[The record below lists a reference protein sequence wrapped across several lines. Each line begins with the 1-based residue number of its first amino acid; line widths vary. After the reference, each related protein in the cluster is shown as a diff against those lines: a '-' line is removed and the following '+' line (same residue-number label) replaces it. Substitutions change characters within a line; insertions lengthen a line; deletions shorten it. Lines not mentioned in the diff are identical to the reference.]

1 MTKKQLLQS
10 EYRKQRRRLQST
22 INRYRRQGLDVQFE
36 LPKIPKTI
44 TEASVRRLVQITPKQ
59 IQEQTF
65 GVNYETGEQI
75 AYQNALRQR
84 RAIQRAEK
92 ARRQAEAK
100 QAAQEWEYT
109 HAVIQGFIAHV
120 SEYPRKAA
128 DVCIGWLNKQI
139 AEHGRMQVAEMLQE
153 SNQAGLWLTFWEVYK
168 GADVHGM
175 LNNMLDYL
183 EVDGATRQQII
194 DEIDEESDIEEEFY

>member
-22 INRYRRQGLDVQFE
+22 INRYQRQGLDVQFD

-44 TEASVRRLVQITPKQ
+44 TEASVRRLARITPKQ
-59 IQEQTF
+59 IQEKTF

-84 RAIQRAEK
+84 RAIQRVEK

-120 SEYPRKAA
+120 SEYPKAA
-128 DVCIGWLNKQI
+128 AETCISWLHRQI
-139 AEHGRMQVAEMLQE
+139 SEHGRMAVAKMLQE
-153 SNQAGLWLTFWEVYK
+153 SNQAGLWLTAWEVYK
-168 GADVHGM
+168 GGDVYEM
-175 LNNMLDYL
+175 LGNMLDYL
-183 EVDGATRQQII
+183 VVEEPYRQQII
-194 DEIDEESDIEEEFY
+194 DEIDEESDIEQEFY

>member
-1 MTKKQLLQS
+1 MTKKQLLKS

-22 INRYRRQGLDVQFE
+22 INRYIRQGLDVQFE

-44 TEASVRRLVQITPKQ
+44 TEASVRRLARITPKQ

-100 QAAQEWEYT
+100 QAAQEWEYS

-120 SEYPRKAA
+120 SDYPRKAA
-128 DVCIGWLNKQI
+128 EVCIDWLNKQI
-139 AEHGRMQVAEMLQE
+139 AEHGRMAVAKMLQE
-153 SNQAGLWLTFWEVYK
+153 SNQAGLWLTHWEVYK
-168 GADVHGM
+168 GADVYEM

-183 EVDGATRQQII
+183 DVDNETRQQIT

>member
-22 INRYRRQGLDVQFE
+22 INRYIRQGLDVQFE

-44 TEASVRRLVQITPKQ
+44 TEASIRRLARITPKQ

-92 ARRQAEAK
+92 ERRQAEAK

-109 HAVIQGFIAHV
+109 HAVIEGFIAHV
-120 SEYPRKAA
+120 SEYPLKAA
-128 DVCIGWLNKQI
+128 EICIEWLNKQI
-139 AEHGRMQVAEMLQE
+139 SEHGRMAVATMLQE
-153 SNQAGLWLTFWEVYK
+153 TNKAGIWFTRWEVYK
-168 GADVHGM
+168 GADVNEM
-175 LNNMLDYL
+175 LGNMLDYL
-183 EVDGATRQQII
+183 EVDSVTRQQII
-194 DEIDEESDIEEEFY
+194 DEIDEEYDIEEEFY

>member
-22 INRYRRQGLDVQFE
+22 VNRYIRQGLDVQFE

-44 TEASVRRLVQITPKQ
+44 TEASVRRLARITPKQ

-84 RAIQRAEK
+84 RAIHRAEK

-100 QAAQEWEYT
+100 QAAQEWEYS
-109 HAVIQGFIAHV
+109 HAVIQGFIEHV
-120 SEYPRKAA
+120 SDYPRKAA
-128 DVCIGWLNKQI
+128 EVCIGWLNKQL
-139 AEHGRMQVAEMLQE
+139 AEHGRMQVAKMLQE
-153 SNQAGLWLTFWEVYK
+153 SNQVGLWLTHWEVYK
-168 GADVHGM
+168 GADVYEM

-183 EVDGATRQQII
+183 DVKEPYRQQII
-194 DEIDEESDIEEEFY
+194 DEIDEEADIEEEFY

>member
-10 EYRKQRRRLQST
+10 EYRKQRRRLQNT
-22 INRYRRQGLDVQFE
+22 INRYLRQGLDVQFE

-44 TEASVRRLVQITPKQ
+44 TEASVRRLARITPKQ

-65 GVNYETGEQI
+65 GVDYETGEQI

-84 RAIQRAEK
+84 RAIRRAEK

-109 HAVIQGFIAHV
+109 HAVIEGFIAHV
-120 SEYPRKAA
+120 ADYPRKAA
-128 DVCIGWLNKQI
+128 EVCIDWLNKQI
-139 AEHGRMQVAEMLQE
+139 AEHGRMQVAKMLQE
-153 SNQAGLWLTFWEVYK
+153 SNQAGLWLAHWEVYK
-168 GADVHGM
+168 GADVYEM

-183 EVDGATRQQII
+183 DVKEPYRQQII
-194 DEIDEESDIEEEFY
+194 DEIDEELDIEEEFH

>member
-22 INRYRRQGLDVQFE
+22 INRYKRQGLDVQFE

-44 TEASVRRLVQITPKQ
+44 TEASVRRLARITPKQ

-75 AYQNALRQR
+75 PYQNALRQR
-84 RAIQRAEK
+84 RAIRRAEK

-100 QAAQEWEYT
+100 QAWQEWEYT
-109 HAVIQGFIAHV
+109 HAVIEGFIAHV
-120 SEYPRKAA
+120 MEYPRKAT
-128 DVCIGWLNKQI
+128 DICMTWLHKQI
-139 AEHGRMQVAEMLQE
+139 AEHGRMVVAIMLQE
-153 SNQAGLWLTFWEVYK
+153 TNKAGIWLTRWEVYK
-168 GADVHGM
+168 GADVNEM
-175 LNNMLDYL
+175 LGKMLDYL
-183 EVDGATRQQII
+183 DVKEPYRQQII
-194 DEIDEESDIEEEFY
+194 DEIDEEADIEEEFY

>member
-44 TEASVRRLVQITPKQ
+44 TEASVRRLARITPKQ

-65 GVNYETGEQI
+65 GVDYETGEQI
-75 AYQNALRQR
+75 PYQNALRQR
-84 RAIQRAEK
+84 RAIRRAEK
-92 ARRQAEAK
+92 ARQQAEAK
-100 QAAQEWEYT
+100 RAWQEWEYT
-109 HAVIQGFIAHV
+109 HAVIEGFIAHV
-120 SEYPRKAA
+120 AEYPRKAA
-128 DVCIGWLNKQI
+128 DICLAWLYKQLS
-139 AEHGRMQVAEMLQE
+139 EYGRMAVATMLQE
-153 SNQAGLWLTFWEVYK
+153 TNKAGIWLTRWEVYK
-168 GADVHGM
+168 GADVNEM
-175 LNNMLDYL
+175 LGKMLDYL
-183 EVDGATRQQII
+183 EVKEPYRQQII